1 MSSTEF
7 HSGKAKKIQFEDGL
21 SIREK
26 VDVMQTLGFEFDY
39 IDEDM
44 DDISGP
50 KFVWIRS
57 TDSFYELVEH
67 FEALD
72 EDQDLCEAT
81 PNEDGSFN
89 FILQFYNGG
98 AGFGEVFEEVVN
110 TLPKEEIEPELTEE
124 QIEDNHRA
132 FITIENEGIGYAVDG
147 YCGPDGFLDPETR
160 RLWKQAGD
168 ALSELQSYLDNFS
181 EEI

>member
-21 SIREK
+21 STKEK
-26 VDVMQTLGFEFDY
+26 VAVMQTLGFEFDY
-39 IDEDM
+39 LDEDM

-57 TDSFYELVEH
+57 TDSFYELQEH
-67 FEALD
+67 FEARD
-72 EDQDLCEAT
+72 EDQDLCQAT
-81 PNEDGSFN
+81 PNEDGSFD

-98 AGFGEVFEEVVN
+98 AGFDEVFEEAVE
-110 TLPKEEIEPELTEE
+110 TLPPEEIEPELTVE
-124 QIEDNHRA
+124 QVEDNGYA
-132 FITIENEGIGYAVDG
+132 FSIIENEGIGYAVTSHSSHDS
-147 YCGPDGFLDPETR
+147 FKDPETR
-160 RLWKQAGD
+160 RLWKRAGD
-168 ALSELQSYLDNFS
+168 ALDELQSYLEDFS